1 MIVCTSLN
9 CILCC
14 AYIYYVLRKYILHLT
29 DFLLLW
35 YFHNLYLW
43 LKEYE
48 KFRLQYWIL
57 GKYYQFQA
65 KEW

>member
-1 MIVCTSLN
+1 M
-9 CILCC
+9 
-14 AYIYYVLRKYILHLT
+14 LRKYILHLT